1 VYKLDIIAKNFSLYV
16 KRRFDHIRSS
26 SVNYNINKQLQGQY
40 KIKVKVIV
48 ANY

>member
-16 KRRFDHIRSS
+16 KRRFHIRSS